1 MIDPLP
7 RQPLVTVVTP
17 TYNMAHFLRETI
29 ESVLSQDYPH
39 IQYIVM
45 DGGSKDGTVEMLE
58 GYGTRLEWVSE
69 RDEGQS
75 DAVNKGF
82 QKARGEIFTFL
93 NADDLYYPGA
103 VSAAVDAFARQPEAG
118 VVYGNAWYTRED
130 GSRISRYPVQP
141 FNYDLLG
148 HLCFVCQPA
157 SFLRSKVWAE
167 VGGLDKSLHLTL
179 DYDLWFRIAER
190 YPMAYMD
197 RDLATCRM
205 YLENKSLGRRREAFE
220 EIIRIMRRYRGYV
233 PLNYLYGYA
242 GYLLDGK
249 DNFYEISLPSIKKYL
264 LTLGMGLWFNPL
276 RPHLFLRECFGNAGL
291 GVRMLLAGR
300 DTRT

>member
-1 MIDPLP
+1 
-7 RQPLVTVVTP
+7 
-17 TYNMAHFLRETI
+17 
-29 ESVLSQDYPH
+29 
-39 IQYIVM
+39 
-45 DGGSKDGTVEMLE
+45 
-58 GYGTRLEWVSE
+58 
-69 RDEGQS
+69 
-75 DAVNKGF
+75 
-82 QKARGEIFTFL
+82 
-93 NADDLYYPGA
+93 
-103 VSAAVDAFARQPEAG
+103 
-118 VVYGNAWYTRED
+118 
-130 GSRISRYPVQP
+130 
-141 FNYDLLG
+141 
-148 HLCFVCQPA
+148 
-157 SFLRSKVWAE
+157 
-167 VGGLDKSLHLTL
+167 
-179 DYDLWFRIAER
+179 
-190 YPMAYMD
+190 
-197 RDLATCRM
+197 M